1 MAVATDR
8 DRLGREIS
16 GALPA
21 GALGRDA
28 LTATIAVDTG
38 FEYLSVSPFA
48 EETAG

>member
-8 DRLGREIS
+8 DRLGREIWD
-16 GALPA
+16 ALAA

-28 LTATIAVDTG
+28 LTATNAVDTR
-38 FEYLSVSPFA
+38 FEYLSVGTFA

>member
-8 DRLGREIS
+8 DRLGREIW
-16 GALPA
+16 GAPAA

-28 LTATIAVDTG
+28 VIATIAVDTG
-38 FEYLSVSPFA
+38 FEYPGVSPFA

>member
-8 DRLGREIS
+8 DRLGREIW
-16 GALPA
+16 GGPAA

-28 LTATIAVDTG
+28 VIATIAVDAS

-48 EETAG
+48 DETAG